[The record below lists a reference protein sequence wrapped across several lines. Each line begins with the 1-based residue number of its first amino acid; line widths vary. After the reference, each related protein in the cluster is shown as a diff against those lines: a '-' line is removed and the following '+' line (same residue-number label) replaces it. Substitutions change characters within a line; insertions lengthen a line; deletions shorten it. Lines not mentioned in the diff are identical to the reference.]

1 MHGSEKEPDIGI
13 SKSASNSGL
22 SFQALWSS
30 VEPHCPDSALSNSS
44 SFKMGLPTHRY
55 QGVKMLDFSLQDQ
68 DSSSTQST
76 GQSCPKAAAIEE
88 TDFNTQ
94 RVGFTQ
100 SDHNT
105 SHGKHEGGENK
116 FTSLVGAHNY
126 ILPPLQA
133 DYSQSF
139 PAISFQDQHFGRV
152 MPTYDPQAMV
162 MGTVTP
168 ARVPLPLDLST
179 NEHIYVNAK
188 QYRGILRRRQHRA
201 KLEAQN
207 KLLRSRKPYL
217 HESRHQH
224 AVKRARGSGGRFLT
238 KKELQESKPVSTT
251 SDGHTF
257 SGSYSL
263 HLGGKMNDSG
273 VRPIERNTEG
283 ASTTSGSNITS
294 TSTNDNIFHPP
305 EFRFYDYT
313 SRIEE
318 SMHGGGGNYL

>member
-1 MHGSEKEPDIGI
+1 
-13 SKSASNSGL
+13 
-22 SFQALWSS
+22 
-30 VEPHCPDSALSNSS
+30 
-44 SFKMGLPTHRY
+44 MGLPVHRY

-76 GQSCPKAAAIEE
+76 GQSCPNAASNPSIEE
-88 TDFNTQ
+88 TDFNT
-94 RVGFTQ
+94 RRLSFTQ
-100 SDHNT
+100 SGHNI
-105 SHGKHEGGENK
+105 SHRKHEGGENK
-116 FTSLVGAHNY
+116 FTSLVGAHSY
-126 ILPPLQA
+126 ILPPPQS

-162 MGTVTP
+162 MGVSP

-179 NEHIYVNAK
+179 NEHVYVNAK

-207 KLLRSRKPYL
+207 KLLRNRKPYL

-238 KKELQESKPVSTT
+238 KKELEELKPSSTAID
-251 SDGHTF
+251 SHAF

-263 HLGGKMNDSG
+263 HLGGGKMNDSG
-273 VRPIERNTEG
+273 VRPQGVRPQDRNTEG
-283 ASTTSGSNITS
+283 TSTTSGSNITS
-294 TSTNDNIFHPP
+294 TSTNDNIFHPS

-318 SMHGGGGNYL
+318 SMPGGGGNYL